1 MLGFE
6 LSVKADTDLE
16 NIFSYG
22 VDNFGV
28 EQALTFYNSLNDCF
42 NRICMN
48 PEHFQ
53 SVDYIKTG
61 YRRAVFNTYSIFF
74 IERDGYIEISRVM
87 RKDDLKLAF
96 DT

>member
-1 MLGFE
+1 
-6 LSVKADTDLE
+6 
-16 NIFSYG
+16 
-22 VDNFGV
+22 
-28 EQALTFYNSLNDCF
+28 
-42 NRICMN
+42 MN

-61 YRRAVFNTYSIFF
+61 YGRAVFNTYSIFF

-87 RKDDLKLAF
+87 RKDDIKLAF